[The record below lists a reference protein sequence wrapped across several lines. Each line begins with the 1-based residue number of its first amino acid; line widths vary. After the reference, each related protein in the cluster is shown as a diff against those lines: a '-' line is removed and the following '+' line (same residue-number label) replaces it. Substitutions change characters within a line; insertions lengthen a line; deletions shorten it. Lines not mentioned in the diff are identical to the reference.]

1 MNDRP
6 QRPASPSRRPSRLR
20 LFTLAAAPTLLA
32 PVFAQQASPP
42 GQAVDLGKVEVQGI
56 AIEDTILPTRPS
68 SSSSGYEEAIKET
81 PRSIYQVSRTQLDR
95 DNITTFSDLALYA
108 PAVQRGSA
116 NPYSTFAN
124 IRGGNTDTMRN
135 GILVLNPAVR
145 PFNNNAWETVD
156 VVAGA
161 PSVVYGSTTRTAG
174 FVNYITK
181 TPSFAAPSTTISTTF
196 GRLGKN
202 SAGSYA
208 QFTAQLDTTDQIIE
222 DKLAYR
228 ISVQKSEA
236 DTYWGNAEANF
247 VDLYAALSWRPTER
261 LSFDL
266 NLTHTNSSGPLPYG
280 TNRVT
285 QDLIDHGI
293 YLAGKASP
301 IVRLPSNPA
310 VPGGLT
316 GPFYRLSADGSF
328 WDVGTM
334 SAGRFVP
341 SGTTVASQPGT
352 EAVPADVV
360 GWVIHPENAREVK
373 VEGNQVVYDDDSF
386 GNADEYIA
394 QLITNYALTEN
405 TKLRNNTLF
414 QYSKDYRYGYDLY
427 QSYMVNKLV
436 ASRFEVINDSTYTLF
451 GRDIRHLSNTG
462 VDFRHLW
469 NLCDN
474 LGRSSESAV
483 QAADVTVPGVLST
496 SKLVGANVLP
506 ESPINASLFNAVL
519 TDYGWLRYAKSY
531 NQGPLRRNGVSAP
544 TSVYGSD
551 LRVNQLT
558 TTSLFSENKFE
569 IGEQWALHVGLR
581 LTYIQDYVRGTG
593 TTYDVAAAGG
603 LPGQNLSDS
612 EHANNGEYVISLS
625 YKPKPWATLYATYD
639 YNLASTDCGC
649 CLTQGFT
656 GPNNTITWSYFR
668 TLSELKEIGAK
679 FELADGKLFAFFSA
693 FQQTRHVS
701 STISPSSPNY
711 FPVKLKF
718 DGAEVAFTYQPSKRL
733 QLGLNYAYLHAV
745 LDNQVQSALSSQFL
759 GFVADGVTVLHN
771 ATGSNDPAASLRG
784 NWRANGAPLHT
795 VNGHVTYYLGGG
807 FGVRLNGW
815 VTSEWS
821 VVKDVNVGTQFQ
833 FGGGVF
839 YGNKNWT
846 VSVDVQNLTDERNW
860 SRGSGIGGD
869 TSNYLLQREP
879 FGLTGKVAYK
889 F

>member
-1 MNDRP
+1 MSDISHLTHPPR
-6 QRPASPSRRPSRLR
+6 RSPRLR
-20 LFTLAAAPTLLA
+20 FTILAVAPALLTSA
-32 PVFAQQASPP
+32 FAQQANPP
-42 GQAVDLGKVEVQGI
+42 ARNDAVDLGQVEVQGF
-56 AIEDTILPTRPS
+56 AIDDTVLPTRPS
-68 SSSSGYEEAIKET
+68 SSSSGYEEVIKET
-81 PRSIYQVSRTQLDR
+81 PRSVYQVSRTQLDR

-135 GILVLNPAVR
+135 GILLLNPAVR
-145 PFNNNAWETVD
+145 PFNNNAWEAVD

-181 TPSFAAPSTTISTTF
+181 TPSFDAPSTTITTAF
-196 GRLGKN
+196 GRLGLDSK
-202 SAGSYA
+202 GTYG
-208 QFTAQLDTTDQIIE
+208 QYTAQIDTTNQIIK

-228 ISVQKSEA
+228 VSVQKSEA

-247 VDLYAALSWRPTER
+247 VDLYGALSWRPTDR

-266 NLTHTNSSGPLPYG
+266 NLTYTNSSGPLPYG

-285 QDLIDHGI
+285 QNLVDNGI

-301 IVRLPSNPA
+301 IVRLPSNPGA
-310 VPGGLT
+310 QGGLV
-316 GPFYRLSADGSF
+316 GPFYRQSADGSF
-328 WDVGTM
+328 WDVGTVEG
-334 SAGRFVP
+334 GRFVA
-341 SGTTVASQPGT
+341 SGERVATQPGT
-352 EAVPADVV
+352 QDVPADIV
-360 GWVIHPENAREVK
+360 GWVIHEENAREVK
-373 VEGNQVVYDDDSF
+373 VDGNDVIYDDDAF
-386 GNADEYIA
+386 GNADEYVA
-394 QLITNYALTEN
+394 QLITNFAVNESI
-405 TKLRNNTLF
+405 KLRNNTLF

-427 QSYMVNKLV
+427 QSYMVNKLI
-436 ASRFEVINDSTYTLF
+436 ANRTEVIQDRTYTLF
-451 GRDIRHLSNTG
+451 GKDIRHLSNNG
-462 VDFRHLW
+462 IDFRHLW

-474 LGRSSESAV
+474 LGRSSESAI

-496 SKLVGANVLP
+496 SKLVGANVHP
-506 ESPINASLFNAVL
+506 DPVIDSSLFNAVL
-519 TDYGWLRYAKSY
+519 TDFGWLRFAKSY
-531 NQGPLRRNGVSAP
+531 DQGPLRRSGVSVP
-544 TSVYGSD
+544 TNVFGSD
-551 LRVNQLT
+551 IRVNQLT

-569 IGEQWALHVGLR
+569 LDKWALHVGLR
-581 LTYIQDYVRGTG
+581 LTYIQDYLRATG
-593 TTYDVAAAGG
+593 ITYEVAEQGG
-603 LPGQNLSDS
+603 LPGQNLSDQK
-612 EHANNGEYVISLS
+612 HANNGEYVGSLS
-625 YKPKPWATLYATYD
+625 YRPTPWATLYATYD

-656 GPNNTITWSYFR
+656 GPGNTITYSYFR
-668 TLSELKEIGAK
+668 TLSELKEVGAK
-679 FELADGKLFAFFSA
+679 FELLDGKLFAFFSA

-718 DGAEVAFTYQPSKRL
+718 DGGEVAFTYHPNKRL

-759 GFVADGVTVLHN
+759 GFVADGSTILHN
-771 ATGSNDPAASLRG
+771 ATGSNDPAAGLRG

-795 VNGHVTYYLGGG
+795 VNGHISYYLGRG

-821 VVKDVNVGTQFQ
+821 VVKDVEVGTQFQ
-833 FGGGVF
+833 FGAGVF
-839 YGNKNWT
+839 WGDSHWN
-846 VSVDVQNLTDERNW
+846 VSLDIQNLTDERNW

-879 FGLTGKVAYK
+879 FGLSGKVTYK